1 MIAVYKMLLGQP
13 AEHRRLGK
21 RGVGGC
27 MAQLPLV
34 GQGLLVIEVLRAHW
48 DTTLGGDPLEEFKAR
63 RRYFYK
69 ALKPP
74 LRVR

>member
-34 GQGLLVIEVLRAHW
+34 GQGLLVIEVLRAH
-48 DTTLGGDPLEEFKAR
+48 
-63 RRYFYK
+63 
-69 ALKPP
+69 
-74 LRVR
+74 